1 MNKPGRQTSNTVK
14 SNPRCMFAAF
24 AVFST
29 VLLSLAFLAPYSVGY
44 AQPAYVAGLQPMSLT
59 IVASNGTQVVLNSTD
74 IAGLAS
80 YRAAGGY
87 KNSIGTLVGP
97 FNYTGVP
104 LTTLLDLV
112 GGITSSNSLKVIA
125 SDNYTAILTYDQVT
139 SGNFTTYDPVTG
151 NPVQHNKSLTAMLAY
166 YKNDVNLTSDEGPLR
181 LVIVGP
187 ESLLTDSINW
197 VKYVVKIEVGWS
209 HDVAIT
215 AITSSKTVVGE
226 NYSCRV
232 NVTLANLGAF
242 TETLNVSLQ
251 CNGSVAA
258 STTNF
263 VLDKAASA
271 TATMIW
277 NTTGFAFGNYT
288 INAYASPVP
297 GETNIANN
305 NFTGGWVIVSLLGD
319 ITGPTGW
326 PDGKV
331 DMRDISLVARNFG
344 KTVPPGPPNCD
355 LTGSALGVPDGK
367 IDMRDIS
374 LVAKNFGK
382 YVPYPLSPLL
392 FSNR

>member
-1 MNKPGRQTSNTVK
+1 MRVMIMNKPGRQTPNTVK

-29 VLLSLAFLAPYSVGY
+29 VLLSLAFLAPHSVGY

-59 IVASNGTQVVLNSTD
+59 IVASNGTQVIHNSTD

-104 LTTLLDLV
+104 LTTLLDLI
-112 GGITSSNSLKVIA
+112 GGITSYNSLKVVA

-151 NPVQHNKSLTAMLAY
+151 NPVQHNESLTAMLAY

-226 NYSCRV
+226 SYSCRV

-263 VLDKAASA
+263 VLNKAASA
-271 TATMIW
+271 NVTMIW
-277 NTTGFAFGNYT
+277 NTTGFAIGNYT
-288 INAYASPVP
+288 LNAYAWPVLN
-297 GETNIANN
+297 ETDTDNN
-305 NFTGGWVIVSLLGD
+305 NFTGGWVLVSIVGD
-319 ITGPTGW
+319 ITGPNSW

-331 DMRDISLVARNFG
+331 DMRDIGLVARNFG
-344 KTVPPGPPNCD
+344 QTIPPANPNCD
-355 LTGSALGVPDGK
+355 ITGPTAGVPDGK
-367 IDMRDIS
+367 IDMRDVG
-374 LVAKNFGK
+374 LVARHFGDH
-382 YVPYPLSPLL
+382 YP
-392 FSNR
+392 

>member
-1 MNKPGRQTSNTVK
+1 
-14 SNPRCMFAAF
+14 MFDTF

-29 VLLSLAFLAPYSVGY
+29 VLLFLAFLAPYPVGY
-44 AQPAYVAGLQPMSLT
+44 AQPAYVADLQPMTLT
-59 IVASNGTQVVLNSTD
+59 IVASNGTQVILNSTD

-112 GGITSSNSLKVIA
+112 GGITSVNSLKVIA
-125 SDNYTAILTYDQVT
+125 SDNYTAMLTYDQVK

-151 NPVQHNKSLTAMLAY
+151 NPVQHNESLTAMLAY

-197 VKYVVKIEVGWS
+197 VKYVVKLEVAWS

-215 AITSSKTVVGE
+215 AIKSSKTVVGE
-226 NYSCRV
+226 SYSCPL

-251 CNGSVAA
+251 CNESVAA

-263 VLDKAASA
+263 VLDKAMSA
-271 TATMIW
+271 IVTMIW
-277 NTTGFAFGNYT
+277 NTTGFAYGNYS
-288 INAYASPVP
+288 ISAYSLPVP
-297 GETNIANN
+297 GETDTANN
-305 NFTGGWVIVSLLGD
+305 NFTGGWVIVAGVGD
-319 ITGPTGW
+319 LTGSTSNALDFV

-331 DMRDISLVARNFG
+331 DITDVAITAKFFG
-344 KTVPPGPPNCD
+344 QKVPPAPANCD
-355 LTGSALGVPDGK
+355 VSGSTIGVPDGK
-367 IDMRDIS
+367 IDITD
-374 LVAKNFGK
+374 VATVARHFGQH
-382 YVPYPLSPLL
+382 YPYP
-392 FSNR
+392 